1 MSDAL
6 IQAYNEQ
13 SKEVQRLAYD
23 LERANQA
30 LNIRQ
35 TKGKQKSDNVHNV
48 HSGNKRYAMVMQIYG
63 SEVEQSMT
71 EREIALLT
79 ILIHRMEMNTNI
91 IVNRKTGER
100 MSLADIAEAIGW
112 TKKKTMLA
120 LDRLNEL
127 GVIHKCRKGV
137 YTYYIIDIRYAICGN
152 VSMVMQIIESSIKQ
166 GND

>member
-13 SKEVQRLAYD
+13 SKEVQQLTYD
-23 LERANQA
+23 LERAKQA
-30 LNIRQ
+30 LGIKQ
-35 TKGKQKSDNVHNV
+35 AKGKQKSEGRL
-48 HSGNKRYAMVMQIYG
+48 GNKRFAMVMQIYG

-91 IVNRKTGER
+91 IVDRKTGER

-137 YTYYIIDIRYAICGN
+137 YTYYIVDIRYAICGD
-152 VSMVMQIIESSIKQ
+152 VSKVMQIIESSVKQ